1 MASSERRIVVA
12 PNSFKGILSSREAAE
27 AIAEGVRRARPDAQ
41 VDIVPMA
48 DGGDGTLDAILDA
61 EKGNRRRVAAHGPLG
76 DAVDAPVGLIRHATT
91 AVIELA
97 SIAGYAMVPAQR
109 RDPLKTSTFGVG
121 EVIRAAVE
129 SEIEEII
136 LTVGGSATVDGGAG
150 MMQAL
155 GMTFHDRAGRPMT
168 GAIGGGDLASILRI
182 SWDHPPPNI
191 ENVQFTIAV
200 DVLNPACGP
209 NGAAA
214 VFGPQKG
221 ANAEGVRLLE
231 KGLAHWADLLEG
243 TGGRVCRDEPG
254 TGAAGGVALP
264 LLALMNATIVPGV
277 DLVAEATGLA
287 SKITG
292 ADLVITGEGCLDR
305 QSMMGKVVGAVG
317 RMCRAADV
325 PCVAIVGKTGEGVEE
340 CRAVIDRWYTLDAPI
355 EQSKDHLVAVSERV
369 ALDFPEKK

>member
-1 MASSERRIVVA
+1 MA
-12 PNSFKGILSSREAAE
+12 PDSFKGALTARQAAE
-27 AIAEGVRRARPDAQ
+27 AIAEGLRRARPERRIG
-41 VDIVPMA
+41 IVPMA
-48 DGGDGTLDAILDA
+48 DGGEGTLDVLIEA

-76 DAVDAPVGLIRHATT
+76 DAVEAPVGLIRHATT

-97 SIAGYAMVPAQR
+97 SIAGYAMVPAER
-109 RDPLKTSTFGVG
+109 RNPLKASTFGVG

-155 GMTFHDRAGRPMT
+155 GMTFHNRSGRLMAGP
-168 GAIGGGDLASILRI
+168 IGGGDLASIPRI
-182 SWDHPPPNI
+182 RWDHPPANI

-200 DVLNPACGP
+200 DVLSPACGP

-221 ANAEGVRLLE
+221 ANAECVRLLE

-243 TGGRVCRDEPG
+243 IGGRVCRNEPG

-264 LLALMNATIVPGV
+264 LLALMNAAIVPGV

-287 SKITG
+287 TKITG

-325 PCVAIVGKTGEGVEE
+325 PCVAIVGQTGEGAEE
-340 CRAVIDRWYTLDAPI
+340 CREVIDRWYTLDAPI
-355 EQSKDHLVAVSERV
+355 DQCKERLSIVSEQV
-369 ALDFPEKK
+369 GIDLL